1 MKTENT
7 DTQSDSEKVKGRMQ
21 RLVSL
26 FECLAIMYGRK
37 SKGQSMQIYTDKR
50 EKQTTYHIIKN
61 DDDQNP
67 IAEINK
73 GTFDELRA
81 KKVITGNVM
90 HFAWRSEKRV
100 HEFIG

>member
-1 MKTENT
+1 MNEENT
-7 DTQSDSEKVKGRMQ
+7 EPKPDTGASKDRVQ

-73 GTFDELRA
+73 GIFDELRA

-90 HFAWRSEKRV
+90 YFAWRSEKGV